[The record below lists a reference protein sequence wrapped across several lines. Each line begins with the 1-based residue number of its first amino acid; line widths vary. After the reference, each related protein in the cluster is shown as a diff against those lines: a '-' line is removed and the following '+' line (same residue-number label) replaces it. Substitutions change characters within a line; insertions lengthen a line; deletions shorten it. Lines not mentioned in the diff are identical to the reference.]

1 MISEITNI
9 SSHMATDMSIN
20 EVKYSI
26 LSIILICWVN
36 SFISDDEFI
45 IADPLSVSGGINIF

>member
-9 SSHMATDMSIN
+9 SSQMATDMSIN

-26 LSIILICWVN
+26 LNIILICLFV
-36 SFISDDEFI
+36 EFFY
-45 IADPLSVSGGINIF
+45 LLMMSL

>member
-9 SSHMATDMSIN
+9 SSQMATDMYIN

-26 LSIILICWVN
+26 LSIILICLFV
-36 SFISDDEFI
+36 EFFY
-45 IADPLSVSGGINIF
+45 LLMMSL